1 MELKNINPKGDDVVL
16 SNLINVNFCFL
27 KIVEIE
33 IKKQTSSVLFLK
45 RCHDGPKSKFFILFT
60 SQINIKWTKALHV
73 DINLFTRK
81 INYQVFGSF
90 FGVLVTTWMIGHW
103 SHQGTQKA
111 CFHLKIVSVSN
122 GSILQIIS
130 ILTSPNL
137 VFYTYIV
144 SNKKV
149 SS

>member
-60 SQINIKWTKALHV
+60 SQINIK
-73 DINLFTRK
+73 
-81 INYQVFGSF
+81 
-90 FGVLVTTWMIGHW
+90 
-103 SHQGTQKA
+103 
-111 CFHLKIVSVSN
+111 
-122 GSILQIIS
+122 
-130 ILTSPNL
+130 
-137 VFYTYIV
+137 
-144 SNKKV
+144 
-149 SS
+149 